1 MLSGTMSRLPL
12 SSWLEAIVWRFPSHN
27 RYITQSSVVILRA
40 GSTLQ
45 YTLPQYLRSS
55 AKQGAAVSCVC
66 TLRAVC
72 VACSTCVLVLCVSY
86 LTAAAATF
94 LDVFKRN
101 YLDALPRHALV
112 TMISFSHK
120 ICVPL
125 MLHALCY
132 ATNAAQCAHAPPCA
146 LRITTAA
153 L

>member
-1 MLSGTMSRLPL
+1 MAVS
-12 SSWLEAIVWRFPSHN
+12 
-27 RYITQSSVVILRA
+27 ITQSIYNTKQRSDLE
-40 GSTLQ
+40 SWF
-45 YTLPQYLRSS
+45 YTTV
-55 AKQGAAVSCVC
+55 AKQSAAVSCVC

-146 LRITTAA
+146 LRITTARGCGYTHTHNH
-153 L
+153 LDPF